1 MNGLVSLE
9 SGQIHANLPAGFK
22 VTKWELLQEYFA
34 PSKRGQSRKW
44 EMWRIVNA
52 ILHVTRAGSR

>member
-9 SGQIHANLPAGFK
+9 NGHLPAGFK
-22 VTKWELLQEYFA
+22 YTQWELLQEYFA
-34 PSKRGQSRKW
+34 PGKRGQPRKR
-44 EMWRIVNA
+44 EMWHIVNA